1 MRRMKAKT
9 MGAAAMVVVALV
21 ATACGPRFPNGSA
34 ATVAAAPGGHRLS
47 WSAAVEHDDGQRVAG
62 YRVEVDGKVVAE
74 LAADERSCVLTGLSV
89 GAHEVAVT
97 AFDDIDEPST
107 DWAGLPGRLPVT
119 VSTTLA
125 PVGPPSCTP
134 GSVRRLEGS
143 IDSVIEL
150 TSDGTS
156 VVEDPD
162 GPEVIVRDL
171 LTGATDTIPPGV
183 WSAVPS
189 ADGRWFAFSTIDAL
203 VSADEDE
210 DVDVYLYDRATHD
223 YELVSDD
230 HEGIAAVFPSIS
242 ADGSAV
248 LYTSRLDSPE
258 LGGAHRFQLR
268 RWQRA
273 QGTVDVGA
281 PGLNFGFGLSNDGS
295 VVAWERSVD
304 GEAQLVVSHDGG
316 PPIQLTSR
324 SIVDRSAS
332 VSADGA
338 AVVFAADPDDVAGQA
353 PQPGYGID
361 VFRYDVAMGTIE
373 RLTTGASGLLRP
385 EVTADGGEVWFST
398 EAALVPADDDATSDV
413 YRWRAG
419 RGLELQLPGADG
431 AQVLE
436 QVSADG
442 RTVLLSSTS
451 TNLAAG
457 DTDPD
462 RDGYLW
468 TRPGA

>member
-1 MRRMKAKT
+1 MAV
-9 MGAAAMVVVALV
+9 AALV

-34 ATVAAAPGGHRLS
+34 ASVAAVPGGHRLT
-47 WSAAVEHDDGQRVAG
+47 WPAAVEHDEGQRVAG
-62 YRVEVDGKVVAE
+62 YRVEVDGAVVAE
-74 LAADERSCVLTGLSV
+74 LAADERSCLLTGLPV
-89 GAHEVAVT
+89 GPHEVAVT

-107 DWAGLPGRLPVT
+107 HWAGLPGRLPVT
-119 VSTTLA
+119 VSATRA

-134 GSVRRLEGS
+134 GSVRPLERS
-143 IDSVIEL
+143 IDSVVEL
-150 TSDGTS
+150 TADGTS
-156 VVEDPD
+156 VIEDPD
-162 GPEVIVRDL
+162 GPEVVVRDL
-171 LTGATDTIPPGV
+171 ATGATDAIPPVV
-183 WSAVPS
+183 WTAVPS
-189 ADGRWFAFSTIDAL
+189 SDGRWFAFSTGDAL

-210 DVDVYLYDRATHD
+210 DFDVYLYDRVTQG

-248 LYTSRLDSPE
+248 LYTSKLDSPE
-258 LGGAHRFQLR
+258 LGGTHRFQLR

-273 QGTVDVGA
+273 QGTIDVGG
-281 PGLNFGFGLSNDGS
+281 PGLTFGFGLSGDGS
-295 VVAWERSVD
+295 VVAWERSAD

-316 PPIQLTSR
+316 PPVQLASR
-324 SIVDRSAS
+324 SILDRSVS

-338 AVVFAADPDDVAGQA
+338 AVVFAADPDDVAGQE
-353 PQPGYGID
+353 PQPGHGIE
-361 VFRYDVAMGTIE
+361 VFRYDVATGTIE

-398 EAALVPADDDATSDV
+398 EAALVSDDDDATSDL

-419 RGLELQLPGADG
+419 HGLELQLPGADG
-431 AQVLE
+431 AQTLE

-442 RTVLLSSTS
+442 RTVLLSSTA

-462 RDGYLW
+462 RDAYLW
-468 TRPGA
+468 VRPGT